1 MKLRIAVVERDP
13 DRARVILDGLRDAG
27 AEEVTVISEETGLAR
42 RLAALSP
49 DVVLVDL
56 ADPSRDIL
64 EALTLASS
72 PLRSR
77 RSKAYSRIVSSSVKR
92 GEPA

>member
-13 DRARVILDGLRDAG
+13 ERARVILDGLRDAG
-27 AEEVTVISEETGLAR
+27 VEEVTVIGEETGLAR
-42 RLAALSP
+42 RIAALSP

-64 EALTLASS
+64 EDLTLASS
-72 PLRSR
+72 PM
-77 RSKAYSRIVSSSVKR
+77 
-92 GEPA
+92 